1 MASVW
6 DNRAYKEYLIRL
18 QPEERGPG
26 AWIPRCTIL
35 CGQAGKEVLHPL
47 TCEDSPQPTRDAAG
61 RYAFDQAKKWIDQ
74 NV

>member
-1 MASVW
+1 MGSVW
-6 DNRAYKEYLIRL
+6 DNRAYKECLIRL

-47 TCEDSPQPTRDAAG
+47 TCEDSPQPTRDSAG
-61 RYAFDQAKKWIDQ
+61 QYAFDQARKWIDQ